1 MQYRHL
7 LFFFA
12 MFSFVAISANAQVGR
27 SGMDPSQ
34 FGNVHVHV
42 VYAND
47 RSAGL
52 QLRVRLMSGSGSTP
66 VSENFTN
73 EQGRT
78 EFIRVPVGNYHV
90 VVTGEGIEEADS
102 GVFEV

>member
-1 MQYRHL
+1 MLYRHL
-7 LFFFA
+7 PIVGILA
-12 MFSFVAISANAQVGR
+12 LIAPVANPRVGQR
-27 SGMDPSQ
+27 GMDPSQ

-78 EFIRVPVGNYHV
+78 EFPRVPVGNYHV
-90 VVTGEGIEEADS
+90 VVTGEGVEEADS
-102 GVFEV
+102 GMF